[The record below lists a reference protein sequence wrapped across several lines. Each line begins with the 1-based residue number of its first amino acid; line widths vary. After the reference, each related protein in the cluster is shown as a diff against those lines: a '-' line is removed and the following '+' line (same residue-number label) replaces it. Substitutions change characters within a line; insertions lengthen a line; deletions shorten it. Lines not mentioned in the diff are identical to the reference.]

1 MGIISSMQTAVSGLT
16 SNGQALGVTADNIAN
31 ASTNG
36 FKTSRA
42 EFQDMMSR
50 SIQGSYGGM
59 QVGRGSKVAAITPI
73 LAQGNIDNTNRDTDL
88 AINGNG
94 FFVVDGATGR
104 SYTRNGEFHF
114 NKDGHLITSD
124 GYKLKG
130 FEINEQGSVT
140 QKMSDIQLPRSLVPA
155 RPTKLVRLDMNL
167 DSRMPAAPNKEF
179 SLDDPYKSSDFTT
192 GVEIHDSQGTKHL
205 ITLAFNK
212 KAEGA
217 WDFKA
222 LAKSSEIAGADATKP
237 YAEVASGELTFT
249 PEGKLNSE
257 KTLQKN
263 FSFVGAIPNQD
274 VVFNFGDA
282 ITAGGSGLKGVRQFG
297 HVSDLMS
304 WSQDGSSAGTLTGIT
319 FSDDGVLTA
328 LYSNGEAKD
337 LSQVAV
343 ANFENP
349 EALIKVGNNKLKECR
364 ESGGAAIGYASHGG
378 RGAILAGALER
389 STVDLA
395 SEFVEMIKTQR
406 NFQANA
412 KTITTSD
419 EMLNDVINI
428 RR

>member
-1 MGIISSMQTAVSGLT
+1 MGIISSMHTAMSGLT

-50 SIQGSYGGM
+50 SIQGSNAGM
-59 QVGRGSKVAAITPI
+59 QVGRGSKVSAITP
-73 LAQGNIDNTNRDTDL
+73 LLQQGNVDNTGRDTDL

-114 NKDGHLITSD
+114 DKDGYFITSD
-124 GYKLKG
+124 NFKLKG
-130 FEINEQGSVT
+130 FEFNELGEPT
-140 QKMSDIQLPRSLVPA
+140 QKMVDIQVPRSLVPA
-155 RPTKLVRLDMNL
+155 RATKGVRLDMNL
-167 DSRMPAAPNKEF
+167 DSRAPANPEKQI
-179 SLDDPYKSSDFTT
+179 SLDDPYKSADFTT

-205 ITLAFNK
+205 VTLAFVK
-212 KAEGA
+212 KGENT
-217 WDFKA
+217 WEYKA
-222 LAKSSEIAGADATKP
+222 LGKASEIAGADPTKA
-237 YAEVASGELTFT
+237 YAELSSGELSFT
-249 PEGKLNSE
+249 PEGKLNTE
-257 KTLQKN
+257 KVNQSN
-263 FSFVGAIPNQD
+263 YSFVGAIPNQD
-274 VVFNFGDA
+274 VKFNFGDA
-282 ITAGGSGLKGVRQFG
+282 IATGGTGLKGVRQFG

-304 WSQDGSSAGTLTGIT
+304 WSQDGAATGSLTGIS

-328 LYSNGEAKD
+328 LYSNGQAED
-337 LSQVAV
+337 LAQVAL
-343 ANFENP
+343 AKFENP
-349 EALIKVGNNKLKECR
+349 EALIKTGNNKMKECR
-364 ESGGAAIGYASHGG
+364 ESGGAAIGFASHGG
-378 RGAILAGALER
+378 RGQILAGALER

-395 SEFVEMIKTQR
+395 GEFVDMIKTQR

-419 EMLNDVINI
+419 EMLSDVINI